1 MNPTSTESGET
12 RVEKTASSRLGLSEI
27 NAQVH
32 QCASDST
39 TQSEFLRLLASAMAD
54 SFDAGIIA
62 VESAQWAGPMMFVKD
77 ESLAKSVD
85 RDTIMTL
92 LQNAAVVPIAAD
104 VNLQTP
110 TIDGTDKTRA
120 LRVELCESPSR
131 AAILLIY
138 GLAAQPSATDQLYD
152 LKQLDLYVDS
162 IRNEMMS
169 VPVDALNRDIAV
181 SSEGVAGA
189 LRNRQTLCLFHR
201 DLDIDSTAYRIANES
216 RRLLKCDRT
225 TVLIP
230 KGKRFR
236 VQAISGVSV
245 IDKRSNSI
253 KAVEELATRAAVLS
267 RPIMLPGDEPL
278 PPQIQEP
285 LDTYLDDTGV
295 TTAVMLPLHAPSTDD
310 DVVGIDADT
319 VNPFEGAGDI
329 IAMMCLEYFAG
340 EPVAPLGPAT
350 TLVATEA
357 MVSLRNAQEHEQ
369 VFGLKLWKS
378 IGGVTRHSKF
388 PLMVAGSL
396 LFVGLI
402 VASLFIQ
409 TEHHVIATGS
419 VEPAQK
425 RQVFATV
432 DGVVKKILATD
443 GKKVQAGDPLFELE
457 NADLESQAETLFG
470 EIQTATKRL
479 SSIQSVR
486 LSSAGDS
493 TQSGRLA
500 LEERQLTSELANL
513 RAQQELVRRQQK
525 DLVITSPISGTVV
538 GWQLQRRLVD
548 RPVSRGNL
556 LVSIVNHD
564 GPWSLRL
571 QVPDHD
577 AGPVL
582 EAFQGKGDLP
592 IKFAVATNPNAS
604 FAASLKDVSTAARL
618 DANGDHVIDATA
630 MVPLIDAKAS
640 VDDNATETQVSLAGG
655 VGSFDVEKFAIG
667 DGDLDTFDPQNVR
680 IGADVTARI
689 ACGKRS
695 IMRSWFSDVFDFVN
709 RNVLFYF
716 R

>member
-1 MNPTSTESGET
+1 
-12 RVEKTASSRLGLSEI
+12 
-27 NAQVH
+27 
-32 QCASDST
+32 
-39 TQSEFLRLLASAMAD
+39 
-54 SFDAGIIA
+54 
-62 VESAQWAGPMMFVKD
+62 
-77 ESLAKSVD
+77 
-85 RDTIMTL
+85 
-92 LQNAAVVPIAAD
+92 
-104 VNLQTP
+104 
-110 TIDGTDKTRA
+110 
-120 LRVELCESPSR
+120 
-131 AAILLIY
+131 
-138 GLAAQPSATDQLYD
+138 
-152 LKQLDLYVDS
+152 
-162 IRNEMMS
+162 
-169 VPVDALNRDIAV
+169 
-181 SSEGVAGA
+181 
-189 LRNRQTLCLFHR
+189 
-201 DLDIDSTAYRIANES
+201 
-216 RRLLKCDRT
+216 
-225 TVLIP
+225 
-230 KGKRFR
+230 
-236 VQAISGVSV
+236 
-245 IDKRSNSI
+245 
-253 KAVEELATRAAVLS
+253 
-267 RPIMLPGDEPL
+267 MLPGDEPL

-285 LDTYLDDTGV
+285 LDTYLDETGV
-295 TTAVMLPLHAPSTDD
+295 LTAVMLPLHAPSTDD
-310 DVVGIDADT
+310 DDEGIDADT
-319 VNPFEGAGDI
+319 VNPFEGSGDI
-329 IAMMCLEYFAG
+329 IAMMCLEYFSG

-350 TLVATEA
+350 TLVASEA

-378 IGGVTRHSKF
+378 IGGLTRHGKF
-388 PLMVAGSL
+388 PLMVAGGL

-402 VASLFIQ
+402 VASLIIQ

-425 RQVFATV
+425 RQVFASV

-457 NADLESQAETLFG
+457 NADLESRAETLFG

-525 DLVITSPISGTVV
+525 DLVITSPISGTVI

-582 EAFQGKGDLP
+582 EAFRGKGDLP

-604 FAASLKDVSTAARL
+604 FAANLKDVSTAARL
-618 DANGDHVIDATA
+618 DANGEHVIDATA
-630 MVPLIDAKAS
+630 MVPWLDAKTS
-640 VDDNATETQVSLAGG
+640 IDDNASETNTSLAGG
-655 VGSFDVEKFAIG
+655 VGAAGFSNG
-667 DGDLDTFDPQNVR
+667 DGDLDAFDPQNVR

>member
-1 MNPTSTESGET
+1 
-12 RVEKTASSRLGLSEI
+12 
-27 NAQVH
+27 
-32 QCASDST
+32 
-39 TQSEFLRLLASAMAD
+39 
-54 SFDAGIIA
+54 
-62 VESAQWAGPMMFVKD
+62 
-77 ESLAKSVD
+77 
-85 RDTIMTL
+85 
-92 LQNAAVVPIAAD
+92 
-104 VNLQTP
+104 
-110 TIDGTDKTRA
+110 
-120 LRVELCESPSR
+120 
-131 AAILLIY
+131 
-138 GLAAQPSATDQLYD
+138 
-152 LKQLDLYVDS
+152 
-162 IRNEMMS
+162 
-169 VPVDALNRDIAV
+169 
-181 SSEGVAGA
+181 
-189 LRNRQTLCLFHR
+189 
-201 DLDIDSTAYRIANES
+201 
-216 RRLLKCDRT
+216 
-225 TVLIP
+225 
-230 KGKRFR
+230 
-236 VQAISGVSV
+236 
-245 IDKRSNSI
+245 
-253 KAVEELATRAAVLS
+253 
-267 RPIMLPGDEPL
+267 
-278 PPQIQEP
+278 
-285 LDTYLDDTGV
+285 
-295 TTAVMLPLHAPSTDD
+295 
-310 DVVGIDADT
+310 
-319 VNPFEGAGDI
+319 
-329 IAMMCLEYFAG
+329 
-340 EPVAPLGPAT
+340 
-350 TLVATEA
+350 
-357 MVSLRNAQEHEQ
+357 
-369 VFGLKLWKS
+369 
-378 IGGVTRHSKF
+378 
-388 PLMVAGSL
+388 MVAGSL

-493 TQSGRLA
+493 AQSGRLA

-538 GWQLQRRLVD
+538 GWQLQRLVD

-630 MVPLIDAKAS
+630 MVPL
-640 VDDNATETQVSLAGG
+640 VDDKTSIEDNASETQLSLAGG
-655 VGSFDVEKFAIG
+655 VGVASFSNG
-667 DGDLDTFDPQNVR
+667 DEDLDTFEPQNVR

-695 IMRSWFSDVFDFVN
+695 IMRRWYSDVFDFGN
-709 RNVLFYF
+709 RNVLVYF
-716 R
+716 P